1 MKITLIENNSQYGK
15 IYISGR
21 ISGLP
26 IEEVAA
32 KFDETETKLKAQGY
46 EVINPLKN
54 GIPATASWEAH
65 VAMDVLLLMGC
76 GAIYLLPDW
85 GFSKGATLEKNLA
98 ELTGKTIIYEEVP
111 AFQHIKQ
118 AIAEGMGVSFF
129 DIIGE
134 SREQNNVF
142 SLYDFRPAMP
152 LKKGKRLVRIA
163 KEMKRNHAT
172 IIYYLRSTR
181 MITDIPPN
189 LAYANAV
196 KAHLSKD

>member
-1 MKITLIENNSQYGK
+1 MEK

-26 IEEVAA
+26 IEE
-32 KFDETETKLKAQGY
+32 AQGY

-76 GAIYLLPDW
+76 DAIYLLPDW

-134 SREQNNVF
+134 SREQKHVF
-142 SLYDFRPAMP
+142 SRMIFAQLCREEGATV
-152 LKKGKRLVRIA
+152 VRIA

-172 IIYYLRSTR
+172 IIYYLRKYPDDYRYTPEFR
-181 MITDIPPN
+181 
-189 LAYANAV
+189 AYANAV

>member
-1 MKITLIENNSQYGK
+1 MEK

-76 GAIYLLPDW
+76 DAIYCCPIGD
-85 GFSKGATLEKNLA
+85 FPKGL
-98 ELTGKTIIYEEVP
+98 
-111 AFQHIKQ
+111 
-118 AIAEGMGVSFF
+118 
-129 DIIGE
+129 
-134 SREQNNVF
+134 R
-142 SLYDFRPAMP
+142 
-152 LKKGKRLVRIA
+152 LKRI
-163 KEMKRNHAT
+163 
-172 IIYYLRSTR
+172 
-181 MITDIPPN
+181 
-189 LAYANAV
+189 
-196 KAHLSKD
+196 

>member
-1 MKITLIENNSQYGK
+1 MEK

-76 GAIYLLPDW
+76 DAIYLLPDW

-134 SREQNNVF
+134 SREQKHVF
-142 SLYDFRPAMP
+142 SRMIFAQLCREEGATV
-152 LKKGKRLVRIA
+152 VRIA

-172 IIYYLRSTR
+172 IIYYLRKYPDDYRCTPEFR
-181 MITDIPPN
+181 
-189 LAYANAV
+189 AYANAV

>member
-1 MKITLIENNSQYGK
+1 MGK

-26 IEEVAA
+26 IDEVTD
-32 KFDETETKLKAQGY
+32 KFNETEAKLKAKGY
-46 EVINPLKN
+46 EVVNPLKN

-76 GAIYLLPDW
+76 DSIYLLPDW
-85 GFSKGATLEKNLA
+85 FFSKGATLEKNLA

-118 AIAEGMGVSFF
+118 AIAEGMGVAFYN
-129 DIIGE
+129 ILGE
-134 SREQNNVF
+134 SREQKHVF
-142 SLYDFRPAMP
+142 ARMIFAQLCREEGATV
-152 LKKGKRLVRIA
+152 VRIA
-163 KEMKRNHAT
+163 KDMKRNHAT
-172 IIYYLRSTR
+172 IIYYLKKFPDDYQYTPEFR
-181 MITDIPPN
+181 
-189 LAYANAV
+189 AYVNAV